1 MNLPYPP
8 EHYYQNQGMVPRTGP
23 VECVTTS
30 VVMVMNMVKDR
41 LAQDLGMT
49 DIPDIRVDEYVQKLD
64 QIRLAGLRY
73 RFSSNFPLAGMR
85 GWMLPFMQVPRA
97 LRQFAGELQR
107 DYGCSFQVKQTS
119 GNTLEEIRKTLK
131 NGNFV
136 LVHGLWPVTKSM
148 KLHYLFGG
156 FPHTMVPVQVDYRA
170 CKVILLNPAEPHP
183 MTIQADDPA
192 TRPEAR
198 LYEMSIQ
205 EFMEFWGRRS
215 FLNLY
220 ARPFTMTLVIPE
232 TRAR

>member
-49 DIPDIRVDEYVQKLD
+49 AIPDIRVDEYVQKLD

-73 RFSSNFPLAGMR
+73 RFSSNFPLAGVR
-85 GWMLPFMQVPRA
+85 GWMLPVLQAPRA
-97 LRQFAGELQR
+97 LKRFAAELKR
-107 DYGCSFQVKQTS
+107 DYGCAFHVQQTW
-119 GNTLEEIRKTLK
+119 GNRLEDIARALEQE
-131 NGNFV
+131 NFV
-136 LVHGLWPVTKSM
+136 LVHGLWQITDSK
-148 KLHYLFGG
+148 KIQRKFGG
-156 FPHTMVPVQVDYRA
+156 FPHTMVAVQVDWKA
-170 CKVILLNPAEPHP
+170 GKVVLLNPAEPHP
-183 MTIQADDPA
+183 MTVQADDPH

-198 LYEMSIQ
+198 LFEMSIQ
-205 EFMEFWGRRS
+205 EFMDFWGRRS

-220 ARPFTMTLVIPE
+220 ARPFTMTVVIPE
-232 TRAR
+232 TGSG